1 MTGLSGS
8 LAGQLYVQLSYGSEG
23 VTVCIS
29 DVATQLVFV
38 WNDGLYVFRFS
49 RIPGGRGGLSRLS
62 CDDFNVKFNDL
73 LSNIDGDRNSEHEY
87 SVILDTTGNTNSYL
101 L

>member
-1 MTGLSGS
+1 MTDFMFLDSHV
-8 LAGQLYVQLSYGSEG
+8 Y
-23 VTVCIS
+23 
-29 DVATQLVFV
+29 
-38 WNDGLYVFRFS
+38 
-49 RIPGGRGGLSRLS
+49 PGGCVTYLSS
-62 CDDFNVKFNDL
+62 DDFNVKFNDL

>member
-49 RIPGGRGGLSRLS
+49 RIPGGLS
-62 CDDFNVKFNDL
+62 CLSSDDFNVKFNDL